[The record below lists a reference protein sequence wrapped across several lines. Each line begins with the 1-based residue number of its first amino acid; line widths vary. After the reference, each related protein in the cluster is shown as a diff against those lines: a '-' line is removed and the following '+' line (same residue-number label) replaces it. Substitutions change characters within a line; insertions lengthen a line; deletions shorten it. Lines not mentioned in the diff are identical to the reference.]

1 MTAQEWSEPV
11 ESVLRK
17 NYRGSMEGSFREN
30 GTEEEI
36 LGLPAPT

>member
-1 MTAQEWSEPV
+1 M

-17 NYRGSMEGSFREN
+17 NDRGSMEGRFREN

-36 LGLPAPT
+36 LGLPAV